1 MNKTLEFVVNK
12 YLLDLNQPSPIYT
25 NRSREWEFPR
35 LFKELGFTVGAEV
48 GVAEG
53 VFSEILLKGV
63 PNLRLF
69 EIDAW
74 KEYDGY
80 EDYKEKRLLQ
90 KYINAR
96 ERLAPYNAHFVRDFS
111 MNAVKRFAD
120 ESLDFVYIDAAH
132 DYNHVWEDI
141 REWSKK
147 VKTGGIVAGHDYVGG
162 GKTGVKNAVDE
173 WTTNQQIHPLIVFKK
188 DATKS
193 WLYVK

>member
-1 MNKTLEFVVNK
+1 MNKTLEFMVNR
-12 YLLDLNQPSPIYT
+12 YLINLNQSSPVYT

-35 LFKELGFTVGAEV
+35 LFKALGFTVGAEI

-53 VFSEILLKGV
+53 CFSEMLLKGV

-74 KEYDGY
+74 KEYEGY
-80 EDYKEKRLLQ
+80 EDYHEKRLLQ
-90 KYINAR
+90 EYVNAR

-111 MNAVKRFAD
+111 MNAVKRFKD

-132 DYNHVWEDI
+132 DYNHAWEDV

-147 VKTGGIVAGHDYVGG
+147 VKRGGIVFGHDYDIR
-162 GKTGVKNAVDE
+162 KKYGVLEAVNE
-173 WTTNQQIHPLIVFKK
+173 WVLQQKIHPLIIFKK
-188 DATKS
+188 NSVKS